1 MIYNFQCAGLWL
13 LWLRI
18 FLIILLFFV
27 AIVNKIEEKN
37 LLDIGFGKE
46 FLNMT
51 PNSLAIKA
59 KIDKQDELKLK
70 LFYTAKKTTNKVKLK
85 STEWGRIFQALS
97 KELISKMH
105 MEFQQFNSKNKSSN
119 LIKNGL
125 SAQIDISWR
134 KTYKNKYIH
143 EKMFNITDHRGN
155 ATQNQDEMSYHN
167 C

>member
-1 MIYNFQCAGLWL
+1 M
-13 LWLRI
+13 
-18 FLIILLFFV
+18 
-27 AIVNKIEEKN
+27 
-37 LLDIGFGKE
+37 GKE

-51 PNSLAIKA
+51 PNSLAIKT

-70 LFYTAKKTTNKVKLK
+70 LFYIAKKTTNRVKLK

-125 SAQIDISWR
+125 SAQIDIS
-134 KTYKNKYIH
+134 
-143 EKMFNITDHRGN
+143 
-155 ATQNQDEMSYHN
+155 
-167 C
+167 